1 MDSSAT
7 VPPPMTEDPIRLAN
21 QETAVTKRPH
31 RPWWHQVFSFGLTV
45 AVLVIVFGFVI
56 PQLADYRE
64 VLDRIQTLQPLQWF
78 VLAVL
83 ALWFLSA
90 YVFVFMATLPTLRF
104 GEGFVVQTTGTA
116 INNSVPAGGAIA
128 LPLQYAMFLS
138 WGFTPGAVTGA
149 LATAG
154 VWDQLTRMALPV
166 LAVGA
171 IALSGEALWWMWLVS
186 LVGVVIVGAVV
197 WILAIVLR
205 SDKAARW
212 VGGILDTVANTVLG
226 WTGIGPV
233 DMVAASLQ
241 FRVNVTSVAIR
252 RWKVITLAT
261 VMNHASMTVLFLASL
276 RAVGVGGDEVSTA
289 WVVLSVSLGRLLV
302 AIPISPGGLGL
313 VDLGFI
319 GLLTLGWGPGADPA
333 LLSAGVLL
341 FRALSFIPPILTG
354 LGSWVFWRSNRSW
367 RQPWQTVRRGE
378 AARPVAQ

>member
-1 MDSSAT
+1 
-7 VPPPMTEDPIRLAN
+7 MTEDPVRSAD

-31 RPWWHQVFSFGLTV
+31 RPWWHQVLSFGLTV

-64 VLDRIQTLQPLQWF
+64 VLDRIQALEPLQWF

-83 ALWFLSA
+83 ALWFLTA
-90 YVFVFMATLPTLRF
+90 YVFVFMATLPTLGF

-149 LATAG
+149 IATAG

-171 IALSGEALWWMWLVS
+171 IALSGDAFWWMWLVS
-186 LVGVVIVGAVV
+186 LIGVVIVVAVV

-205 SDKAARW
+205 SEKAARW

-226 WTGIGPV
+226 WTGSGPV

-241 FRVNVTSVAIR
+241 FRVNVTSVASR

-261 VMNHASMTVLFLASL
+261 VRNHASMTVLFLASL
-276 RAVGVGGDEVSTA
+276 RAVGVGENEVSTA

-319 GLLTLGWGPGADPA
+319 GLLTLGWGSGTDPA

-341 FRALSFIPPILTG
+341 FRALSFIPPVLAG

-367 RQPWQTVRRGE
+367 RQPWETVRRGE
-378 AARPVAQ
+378 AASPVAQ

>member
-1 MDSSAT
+1 M
-7 VPPPMTEDPIRLAN
+7 
-21 QETAVTKRPH
+21 TKRPH
-31 RPWWHQVFSFGLTV
+31 RPWWHQVLSFGLTV

-64 VLDRIQTLQPLQWF
+64 VLDRIQTLEPLQWV

-90 YVFVFMATLPTLRF
+90 YVFVFMATLPTLGF

-149 LATAG
+149 IATAG

-171 IALSGEALWWMWLVS
+171 IALSGDAFWWMWLVS
-186 LVGVVIVGAVV
+186 LIGVVIVVAVV

-205 SDKAARW
+205 SEKAARW

-226 WTGIGPV
+226 WTGSGPV

-241 FRVNVTSVAIR
+241 FRVNVTSVASR

-276 RAVGVGGDEVSTA
+276 RAVGVGEDEVSTA

-319 GLLTLGWGPGADPA
+319 GLLTLGWGSGTDPA

-341 FRALSFIPPILTG
+341 FRALSFIPPVLAG

-378 AARPVAQ
+378 AARPSSPVAQ